1 MFLKQKA
8 SSLKLRFSTSIEK
21 SLPDVH
27 IFCMHADER
36 DLLVD
41 WADLLVDWAAWYA
54 AILGKHHVHIFDNS
68 TMAQS
73 LVVLQVLGSSGFD
86 VSSGADFVG
95 GKGVFLTRAMHEIQP
110 SFLVPLRHEFLVL
123 EKHDSFVV
131 DK

>member
-8 SSLKLRFSTSIEK
+8 SSLKLRFSTSIKK

-41 WADLLVDWAAWYA
+41 WAAWYA
-54 AILGKHHVHIFDNS
+54 AILGKHHVHIFDKNS
-68 TMAQS
+68 TMTQS

-95 GKGVFLTRAMHEIQP
+95 GKGVFLTRAMHEVQH
-110 SFLVPLRHEFLVL
+110 SFLVPLRHG
-123 EKHDSFVV
+123 
-131 DK
+131 